1 MAEVLNVKI
10 RESRGT
16 SRARRQRAAGQIPA
30 ILYGHGKES
39 VSLTVPTEEVVA
51 VVRHGGHL
59 VQLAGD
65 VSDTALVR
73 DVQWDPFGVDVLHI
87 DLARVEAGEKVR
99 LNLAIE
105 LKGQAKGTRE
115 GGIVSHVRH
124 EVQIDCPVTNIPD
137 KLHVNVN
144 HLALGESI
152 TAGQI
157 ELPEGA
163 SLVTDPE
170 LVVVQCVS
178 PMLEPEPVAAPGE
191 AIEPELIGRKA
202 KEEGEEEEEK

>member
-10 RESRGT
+10 RETRGT

-39 VSLTVPTEEVVA
+39 VSLSVPQEQIVA

-65 VSDTALVR
+65 VSDTALLR
-73 DVQWDPFGVDVLHI
+73 DVQWDTFGVDVLHI

-99 LNLAIE
+99 LSMTVE
-105 LKGQAKGTRE
+105 LKGQAKGIKE
-115 GGIVSHVRH
+115 GGVVVHVRH
-124 EVQIDCPVTNIPD
+124 EVQIDCPVVSIPD
-137 KLHVNVN
+137 KLLVNVN
-144 HLALGESI
+144 NLALGETI

-163 SLVTDPE
+163 SMVTDPE
-170 LVVVQCVS
+170 AIVVQCVS
-178 PMLEPEPVAAPGE
+178 PMVEAELEAPTAE
-191 AIEPELIGRKA
+191 SIEPEVIGRKA
-202 KEEGEEEEEK
+202 KEGEEEEE

>member
-16 SRARRQRAAGQIPA
+16 SRARKQRAAGQIPA

-39 VSLTVPTEEVVA
+39 VSLTVAKGDVVA

-65 VSDTALVR
+65 LSDTALVR
-73 DVQWDPFGVDVLHI
+73 DVQWDAFGVDLLHV

-99 LNLAIE
+99 LSMVVE
-105 LKGQAKGTRE
+105 LKGQAKGIKE
-115 GGIVSHVRH
+115 GGVVVQVRH
-124 EVQIDCPVTNIPD
+124 DVQIDCPVVSIPD
-137 KLHVNVN
+137 KLIVNIN
-144 HLALGESI
+144 NLALNETI
-152 TAGQI
+152 TAGKI

-163 SLVTDPE
+163 TMITDHD
-170 LVVVQCVS
+170 LIVVQCVS
-178 PMLEPEPVAAPGE
+178 PMAELETELVPGEGAEPEVV
-191 AIEPELIGRKA
+191 GRKA
-202 KEEGEEEEEK
+202 KEGEEEAE